1 MEPLPALLLKSWTP
15 KARIFA
21 VFACMLVCLAGLW
34 VLQFKRINRK
44 NKDFYSFEVLNS
56 KGKLVSLEKYRGKA
70 SLVVN
75 VASNCEHTEKNYQGL
90 QELQRELGPMH
101 FNVLAFPCNQF
112 GKSEPG
118 TNSQIDRFS
127 RTTYGATFPIFG
139 KIKVLGNETEPAF
152 QYLMDTTK
160 MEPRWNFWKYLVN
173 PKGQVVKVWR
183 TEDSMATIKK
193 EVSEL
198 VAKIILKRREEF

>member
-1 MEPLPALLLKSWTP
+1 MEAMPAFLQKSWTP
-15 KARIFA
+15 KARIFV
-21 VFACMLVCLAGLW
+21 VFACMLLCLAALCF
-34 VLQFKRINRK
+34 LQFTLFKPN
-44 NKDFYSFEVLNS
+44 NKDFYSFQVLNS
-56 KGKLVSLEKYRGKA
+56 RGKLVSLEKYRGKA

-75 VASNCEHTEKNYQGL
+75 VASKCEHTDKNYRGL

-118 TNSQIDRFS
+118 TNSQIDSFS
-127 RTTYGATFPIFG
+127 KTTYGATFPIFG
-139 KIKVLGNETEPAF
+139 KIRVLGNESEPAF
-152 QYLMDTTK
+152 RYLVDTTK

-183 TEDSMATIKK
+183 TEDPMAAIKQN
-193 EVSEL
+193 VSEL
-198 VAKIILKRREEF
+198 VAKIILKKRDEF